1 MDEFEI
7 IRSYFCRQV
16 ADPQLKIGIGDDCAV
31 FNPGSGHIAVTTD
44 TLVEG
49 VHFFS
54 DADPEAVGF
63 KSLAVNVSD
72 LAAMGAVPKYFTL
85 ALTIPEY
92 NSRFLEKF
100 SHGLF
105 RMASS
110 CGISLI
116 GGDTTHGPLS
126 ITITAIGTTKPGM
139 EITRSGARPGD
150 EIYVSGE
157 LGGAALAVFL
167 KSNATHLTDPLLESD
182 SFMKLDYPQP
192 RVELGC
198 SLAGVA
204 TSMLDLSDGLSS
216 DLMHILEQSA
226 TGAHIE
232 LEQIPYSRSLFE
244 LDLFNRFNFAVSGG
258 DDYELCFTVP
268 PEKRNALKEIAEKL
282 GISVTRIG
290 TVTADRG
297 EITYTLN
304 GIPFDIKTRGYNHF
318 AK

>member
-157 LGGAALAVFL
+157 LGGAALAV
-167 KSNATHLTDPLLESD
+167 
-182 SFMKLDYPQP
+182 YPQP

>member
-1 MDEFEI
+1 
-7 IRSYFCRQV
+7 
-16 ADPQLKIGIGDDCAV
+16 
-31 FNPGSGHIAVTTD
+31 
-44 TLVEG
+44 
-49 VHFFS
+49 
-54 DADPEAVGF
+54 
-63 KSLAVNVSD
+63 
-72 LAAMGAVPKYFTL
+72 
-85 ALTIPEY
+85 
-92 NSRFLEKF
+92 
-100 SHGLF
+100 
-105 RMASS
+105 
-110 CGISLI
+110 
-116 GGDTTHGPLS
+116 
-126 ITITAIGTTKPGM
+126 M